1 MNTSFV
7 KNIQFTK
14 LIKVDGRLREFNF
27 RKMTQSSGIQFSVD
41 VSDDKGNRI
50 MLWLQ
55 KENGNWTIQEPA
67 GLPSWILKQESI
79 LHQHIEEE
87 LYTGATV

>member
-1 MNTSFV
+1 MTTTFI

-27 RKMTQSSGIQFSVD
+27 RKMTNAAGMQFSVD

-55 KENGNWTIQEPA
+55 KENGNWNIQEPST
-67 GLPSWILKQESI
+67 LPAWILKQESI
-79 LHQHIEEE
+79 LHQLIEEE
-87 LYTGATV
+87 LYTGTNS

>member
-1 MNTSFV
+1 MTTTFIR
-7 KNIQFTK
+7 NIQFTK

-27 RKMTQSSGIQFSVD
+27 RKMTNANGIQFSVD

-55 KENGNWTIQEPA
+55 KENGHWIIQEPS
-67 GLPSWILKQESI
+67 GIPGWILKQEPV
-79 LHQHIEEE
+79 LHQLIEEE
-87 LYTGATV
+87 LYTG

>member
-55 KENGNWTIQEPA
+55 KEV
-67 GLPSWILKQESI
+67 S
-79 LHQHIEEE
+79 
-87 LYTGATV
+87 

>member
-1 MNTSFV
+1 MTTTFI

-27 RKMTQSSGIQFSVD
+27 RKMTNAAGIQFSVD

-55 KENGNWTIQEPA
+55 KDNGNWTIQEPSI
-67 GLPSWILKQESI
+67 LPSWILKQELI
-79 LHQHIEEE
+79 LHQLIEEE
-87 LYTGATV
+87 LYTGTNS